1 MVRSTRGS
9 DFSIIRQY
17 FTLGI
22 FWKRWGPPWGPTYGP
37 YGQTRHWGKVKMFP
51 IPSHGKP
58 LVLPWYGMSIVF
70 RVFNRTDIQE
80 VFYTWNSLPGLGL
93 SRGPTCRLHGRTY
106 PLFFYDADSVRRPV
120 SLIVRKYGNPLV
132 LRIFTPL
139 TECTSESDLWIPQT
153 LFVRILFMLH
163 SGGVFRAKV
172 TRYII
177 RLIECA
183 TFHTWQFSFLEAQR
197 RVQLVDLLDTF
208 KR

>member
-70 RVFNRTDIQE
+70 RVFNRADIQE

-106 PLFFYDADSVRRPV
+106 PLLFYDADSVRRPV
-120 SLIVRKYGNPLV
+120 SSIVRKYGNSLV
-132 LRIFTPL
+132 LRIFYNIDWMYQWVRFIDPTDFL
-139 TECTSESDLWIPQT
+139 CTCFIHASL
-153 LFVRILFMLH
+153 RRR
-163 SGGVFRAKV
+163 FRVKV

-183 TFHTWQFSFLEAQR
+183 TFHT
-197 RVQLVDLLDTF
+197 
-208 KR
+208 